1 MTNLKKMYTKAY
13 IPRERQGAQQ
23 FANYEVEG
31 DRQVT
36 THNTKGT
43 NYLNNKHL
51 EKGKLKHAGTWRF
64 GRLTKR
70 VSVKI

>member
-1 MTNLKKMYTKAY
+1 MTNLKKTYTKAY

-23 FANYEVEG
+23 FANYEVGG

-36 THNTKGT
+36 THKTKG
-43 NYLNNKHL
+43 NNDLDNKRL
-51 EKGKLKHAGTWRF
+51 EHLKHAGTWGF